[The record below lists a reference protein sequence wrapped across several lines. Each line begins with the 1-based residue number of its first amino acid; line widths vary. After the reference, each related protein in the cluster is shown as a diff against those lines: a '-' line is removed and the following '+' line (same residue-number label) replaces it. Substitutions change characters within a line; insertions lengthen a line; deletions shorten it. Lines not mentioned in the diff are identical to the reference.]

1 MATPVTPAWQLWR
14 DRRGR
19 ISALRVATLLLLLLP
34 LAKAV
39 FEANDIAH
47 GARPLNELIHRAG
60 FWALVFLGVT
70 LAVTPFRRIFRYANL
85 IDVRR
90 MLGVGTFCYI
100 AAHLAL
106 FFADQSYSFG
116 KFIHEI
122 THRVYLIVGAVAW
135 IGLAA
140 LAATSTDGMVRR
152 LGGMRWRRLHQA
164 IYAIALLALIHYFQQ
179 TKADVT
185 VPTFAAGLFLWL
197 IAYRVLAWWQGSGEL
212 STLSLFVLAIAVSV
226 ATFLGEA
233 IGIAIAF
240 HVSPMRVLG
249 TIFDFDAGIRPG
261 WQVLAAGLAVDRGR
275 CRHVALET
283 PYRARPRGGGRIGRS
298 DLAAVVSPMQQ
309 RLPLPRPA
317 EQIAGLAMFLHLAHV
332 TADRFPPPDL
342 PLVFLRHAP
351 AHVIAAVPLEP
362 AARIVRMDPAFALPF
377 RKRLARSHTEEIARG
392 VGPARRE
399 FGARKPA
406 FRELAAAVGHVFAA
420 EDAKPQHLRG
430 RELRFEFQDRNC
442 APSLR

>member
-1 MATPVTPAWQLWR
+1 MATPATPAWQLWR

-39 FEANDIAH
+39 FEANNIAH

-70 LAVTPFRRIFRYANL
+70 LAVTPFRRISRYANL

-106 FFADQSYSFG
+106 FFADQGYSVG

-152 LGGMRWRRLHQA
+152 LGGLRWRRLHQA
-164 IYAIALLALIHYFQQ
+164 VYAIALLALIHYFQQ

-197 IAYRVLAWWQGSGEL
+197 TGYRVLAWWQGSSEL
-212 STLSLFVLAIAVSV
+212 STLSLFGLAIAVSV

-261 WQVLAAGLAVDRGR
+261 WQVLAAGLAVTAVDAVISRWRGR
-275 CRHVALET
+275 T
-283 PYRARPRGGGRIGRS
+283 AR
-298 DLAAVVSPMQQ
+298 
-309 RLPLPRPA
+309 
-317 EQIAGLAMFLHLAHV
+317 
-332 TADRFPPPDL
+332 
-342 PLVFLRHAP
+342 AP
-351 AHVIAAVPLEP
+351 AV
-362 AARIVRMDPAFALPF
+362 
-377 RKRLARSHTEEIARG
+377 
-392 VGPARRE
+392 
-399 FGARKPA
+399 
-406 FRELAAAVGHVFAA
+406 AA
-420 EDAKPQHLRG
+420 E
-430 RELRFEFQDRNC
+430 
-442 APSLR
+442 

>member
-1 MATPVTPAWQLWR
+1 LWR

-39 FEANDIAH
+39 AESSQIAH
-47 GARPLNELIHRAG
+47 GARPFNELIHRAG

-70 LAVTPFRRIFRYANL
+70 LAVTPFRRIFRYGNL

-106 FFADQSYSFG
+106 FFADQSYSVG

-140 LAATSTDGMVRR
+140 LAVTSTDGMVRR

-185 VPTFAAGLFLWL
+185 VPTFAAGLFFWL
-197 IAYRVLAWWQGSGEL
+197 IAYRVLAWWQGRGEL
-212 STLSLFVLAIAVSV
+212 STLSLFLLVICVSV

-261 WQVLAAGLAVDRGR
+261 WQVLAAGLAV
-275 CRHVALET
+275 
-283 PYRARPRGGGRIGRS
+283 
-298 DLAAVVSPMQQ
+298 AVVDAVTS
-309 RLPLPRPA
+309 RWKPRA
-317 EQIAGLAMFLHLAHV
+317 
-332 TADRFPPPDL
+332 TR
-342 PLVFLRHAP
+342 AP
-351 AHVIAAVPLEP
+351 AV
-362 AARIVRMDPAFALPF
+362 
-377 RKRLARSHTEEIARG
+377 
-392 VGPARRE
+392 
-399 FGARKPA
+399 
-406 FRELAAAVGHVFAA
+406 AA
-420 EDAKPQHLRG
+420 E
-430 RELRFEFQDRNC
+430 
-442 APSLR
+442 